1 MIKWIGQHIVDF
13 IARFRSDVYLESLAN
28 PGSDTDKF
36 LVIDANNKVG
46 YRAGTDVLSDIG
58 ATSSTGD
65 ITGVDITGGT
75 GIEIASETNTTSGDY
90 SATIN
95 CDLEGTELKST
106 GETGTTKFLRVDGDG
121 SCSWQVPSY
130 TTNTNTQ
137 NTTTLSFVDSSDDI
151 ILRNT
156 TGGAGSGTDDI
167 KFVAGSNITL
177 THTDADNITIAA
189 AGGAV
194 TSIVAGDGIDV
205 SGATGDVTVTAEDAS
220 ATNPGIVE
228 LATTAETTTG
238 TDTTRAVTPDGL
250 KDGYQ
255 GSSNVVTTGA
265 LNSGSIT
272 SGFGN
277 IDIGSST
284 FDTTGAVTTGILQPV
299 AIKHVISGNS
309 AGDYGSGAEI
319 LYNQGSNGGV
329 SFTTGAIYVLRA
341 GVWNAIDCSGPTTA
355 QNLCA
360 VALGADTS
368 SGMLIKGCVTLAET
382 YEAGSDSGGAKVY
395 GSATDSGRA
404 TLTAPTSSGHFV
416 RILGYSLNVSSRK
429 MFFNPDNTYVKI
441 A

>member
-65 ITGVDITGGT
+65 ITGVDLTGGT

-167 KFVAGSNITL
+167 KFVAGSYITL
-177 THTDADNITIAA
+177 THSDADNITIAA
-189 AGGAV
+189 AGGSV

-255 GSSNVVTTGA
+255 VSSNVVTTGA

>member
-65 ITGVDITGGT
+65 ITGVDLTGGT

>member
-1 MIKWIGQHIVDF
+1 MIRWIGQHIVDF

-65 ITGVDITGGT
+65 ITGVDLTGGT

-205 SGATGDVTVTAEDAS
+205 SGGTGDVTVTAEDAS

-284 FDTTGAVTTGILQPV
+284 FDTTGAVTTGILQPI

-319 LYNQGSNGGV
+319 LYNEGAGTG
-329 SFTTGAIYVLRA
+329 FTTGAIYVLRA
-341 GVWNAIDCSGPTTA
+341 GTWNAIDCSGVSTTK
-355 QNLCA
+355 NLCA
-360 VALGADTS
+360 VALGSTS
-368 SGMLIKGCVTLAET
+368 ASGMLIKGCVTLAET
-382 YEAGSDSGGAKVY
+382 YEAVGGGDSGGALVY

-404 TLTAPTSSGHFV
+404 TLVAPTSSGHFV
-416 RILGYSLNVSSRK
+416 RILGYSLNVSSKK
-429 MFFNPDNTYVKI
+429 MFFNPDNTYVEI

>member
-1 MIKWIGQHIVDF
+1 MPIIYTYPTVTPTANDLILLTDTSDSQKATKTATIANVIG
-13 IARFRSDVYLESLAN
+13 L
-28 PGSDTDKF
+28 
-36 LVIDANNKVG
+36 
-46 YRAGTDVLSDIG
+46 GTDEVYDLQKTLDNGTI
-58 ATSSTGD
+58 STGS
-65 ITGVDITGGT
+65 VAVVAS
-75 GIEIASETNTTSGDY
+75 IAP
-90 SATIN
+90 AI
-95 CDLEGTELKST
+95 
-106 GETGTTKFLRVDGDG
+106 
-121 SCSWQVPSY
+121 
-130 TTNTNTQ
+130 
-137 NTTTLSFVDSSDDI
+137 
-151 ILRNT
+151 
-156 TGGAGSGTDDI
+156 
-167 KFVAGSNITL
+167 
-177 THTDADNITIAA
+177 
-189 AGGAV
+189 
-194 TSIVAGDGIDV
+194 
-205 SGATGDVTVTAEDAS
+205 DVTVTG
-220 ATNPGIVE
+220 ATYLK

-355 QNLCA
+355 QILCA

>member
-65 ITGVDITGGT
+65 ITGVDLTGGT

-319 LYNQGSNGGV
+319 LYNEGSGSG
-329 SFTTGAIYVLRA
+329 FTTGAIYVLRA

>member
-65 ITGVDITGGT
+65 ITGVDLTGGT

-284 FDTTGAVTTGILQPV
+284 FDTTGAVTTGILQPT
-299 AIKHVISGNS
+299 AIKHVISGNN

>member
-65 ITGVDITGGT
+65 ITGVDLTGGT

-341 GVWNAIDCSGPTTA
+341 GVWNAIDC
-355 QNLCA
+355 
-360 VALGADTS
+360 
-368 SGMLIKGCVTLAET
+368 
-382 YEAGSDSGGAKVY
+382 
-395 GSATDSGRA
+395 
-404 TLTAPTSSGHFV
+404 
-416 RILGYSLNVSSRK
+416 
-429 MFFNPDNTYVKI
+429 
-441 A
+441 

>member
-65 ITGVDITGGT
+65 ITGVDLTGGT

-228 LATTAETTTG
+228 LATTVETTTG

-299 AIKHVISGNS
+299 AIKHVISGNN

-319 LYNQGSNGGV
+319 LYNEGSGSG
-329 SFTTGAIYVLRA
+329 FTTGAIYVLRA
-341 GVWNAIDCSGPTTA
+341 GAWNSIDCSGPTTA

-360 VALGADTS
+360 VALGSTS
-368 SGMLIKGCVTLAET
+368 ASGMLIKGCVTLAET
-382 YEAGSDSGGAKVY
+382 YEAGTDSGGAKVY

-416 RILGYSLNVSSRK
+416 RILGYSLNVSSKK
-429 MFFNPDNTYVKI
+429 MFFNPDNTYVEI

>member
-1 MIKWIGQHIVDF
+1 MIRWIGQHIVDF

-65 ITGVDITGGT
+65 ITGVDLTGGT

-284 FDTTGAVTTGILQPV
+284 FDTTGAVTTGILQPI

-319 LYNQGSNGGV
+319 LYNEGAGTG
-329 SFTTGAIYVLRA
+329 FTTGAIYVLRA
-341 GVWNAIDCSGPTTA
+341 GTWNAIDCSGVSTT

-360 VALGADTS
+360 VALGSTS
-368 SGMLIKGCVTLAET
+368 ASGMLIKGCVTLAET
-382 YEAGSDSGGAKVY
+382 YEAVGGGDSGGALVY

-404 TLTAPTSSGHFV
+404 TLVAPTSSGHFV
-416 RILGYSLNVSSRK
+416 RILGYSLNVSSKK
-429 MFFNPDNTYVKI
+429 MFFDPDNTYVEI

>member
-46 YRAGTDVLSDIG
+46 YRAGTDVLNDIG

-65 ITGVDITGGT
+65 ITGVDLTGGT

-106 GETGTTKFLRVDGDG
+106 DETGTTKFLRVDGDG

-299 AIKHVISGNS
+299 AIKHVISGNN

-319 LYNQGSNGGV
+319 LYNEGAGTG
-329 SFTTGAIYVLRA
+329 FTTGAIYVLRA
-341 GVWNAIDCSGPTTA
+341 GTWNAIDCSGVSTTK
-355 QNLCA
+355 NLCA
-360 VALGADTS
+360 VALGSTS
-368 SGMLIKGCVTLAET
+368 ASGMLIKGCVTLAET
-382 YEAGSDSGGAKVY
+382 YEAVGGGDSGGAIVY

-404 TLTAPTSSGHFV
+404 TLVAPTSSGHFV
-416 RILGYSLNVSSRK
+416 RILGYSLNVSSKK
-429 MFFNPDNTYVKI
+429 MFFNPDSTYVEI

>member
-65 ITGVDITGGT
+65 ITGVDLTGGT

-255 GSSNVVTTGA
+255 GSSNVDTTGA

-416 RILGYSLNVSSRK
+416 RILGYSLNVSSKK
-429 MFFNPDNTYVKI
+429 MFFNPDNTYVEI

>member
-65 ITGVDITGGT
+65 ITGVDLTGGT
-75 GIEIASETNTTSGDY
+75 RIEIASETNTTSGDY

>member
-65 ITGVDITGGT
+65 ITGVDLTGGT

-284 FDTTGAVTTGILQPV
+284 FDTTGAVTTGILQPA

-319 LYNQGSNGGV
+319 LYNEGSNGGV